1 MSSLKIVS
9 KPALMEL
16 SSTGR
21 YNEDEDEDV
30 NDKDLFLNV
39 FKHFMNDHDRRN
51 KIKNLI
57 KFNDEMKDDINM
69 TDYYTNYKKVYEE
82 LKNSIKI
89 VEKYYLEKDEQTDE
103 ETYEEKEKYKD
114 IFFQYLYDC
123 NEIYINLDSK
133 DKQHF
138 VKFKKELNEYILYLM
153 DMYYNYLVKEHV
165 SDDNHNKKNDNDMF
179 FKVFK
184 IFSGFENDKNRKH
197 NIGVITNL
205 NTIMKKDEYYYNIY
219 QYVYIKLKNRI
230 KREQEKVF
238 INKNKRNQ
246 EQLKEQL
253 KEKYKELFDDYITN
267 CKNISKKLTNTNITD
282 RTFKQILNTHII
294 HVGDMYETFLNKDA
308 DDSVRGG
315 KKSSEYIDYKFQ
327 NKIYRR
333 KIRYEGKKKY
343 IILNKQK
350 VFIKNKK

>member
-1 MSSLKIVS
+1 
-9 KPALMEL
+9 
-16 SSTGR
+16 
-21 YNEDEDEDV
+21 
-30 NDKDLFLNV
+30 
-39 FKHFMNDHDRRN
+39 
-51 KIKNLI
+51 
-57 KFNDEMKDDINM
+57 
-69 TDYYTNYKKVYEE
+69 
-82 LKNSIKI
+82 
-89 VEKYYLEKDEQTDE
+89 
-103 ETYEEKEKYKD
+103 
-114 IFFQYLYDC
+114 
-123 NEIYINLDSK
+123 
-133 DKQHF
+133 
-138 VKFKKELNEYILYLM
+138 
-153 DMYYNYLVKEHV
+153 
-165 SDDNHNKKNDNDMF
+165 
-179 FKVFK
+179 
-184 IFSGFENDKNRKH
+184 
-197 NIGVITNL
+197 
-205 NTIMKKDEYYYNIY
+205 MKKDEYYYNIY

-246 EQLKEQL
+246 EQL